1 MLDWWVALG
10 SAGQVFACIAIP
22 ATVILL
28 IQMVLTLI
36 GLGGDSDADT
46 DGADVDT
53 DTADGID
60 DVIELDEADEAFEKG
75 EAFDAGLR
83 LFTLR
88 GLIAFFSVMGW
99 VGTICCGEGMH
110 LALSVV
116 ISIASGFTAM
126 LVIALLMKWLF
137 SLQYDGT
144 EDVRDAL
151 GVSGTVYMRIPPA
164 RTGKGKINAIIQGK
178 LCEKY
183 AVTDEETMINRDEEV
198 TVVGISGEETLI
210 VRCKHRR

>member
-1 MLDWWVALG
+1 MLEWWEALG

-22 ATVILL
+22 ATVMLL

-36 GLGGDSDADT
+36 GLGGDEGDADVE
-46 DGADVDT
+46 AE
-53 DTADGID
+53 ADGID
-60 DVIELDEADEAFEKG
+60 DGIEIDDADEAFERG
-75 EAFDAGLR
+75 DVFDGGLR

-99 VGTICCGEGMH
+99 VGTICCGSGLH
-110 LALSVV
+110 LALSIL
-116 ISIASGFTAM
+116 ISVASGFLAM
-126 LVIALLMKWLF
+126 TVLALLMKWLF

-144 EDVRDAL
+144 ENVREAL
-151 GVSGTVYMRIPPA
+151 GVSGTVYLRIPPA

-183 AVTDEETMINRDEEV
+183 AVTDEETIINVDEEV
-198 TVVGISGEETLI
+198 TVVVISGEEKLI
-210 VRCKHRR
+210 VRRKHRK

>member
-60 DVIELDEADEAFEKG
+60 EVIELDEADEAFEKG
-75 EAFDAGLR
+75 EVFDAGLR

-210 VRCKHRR
+210 VRRKHRR

>member
-210 VRCKHRR
+210 VRRKHRR

>member
-1 MLDWWVALG
+1 MTDWWEALG

-22 ATVILL
+22 ATVMLL

-36 GLGGDSDADT
+36 GLGGDDAD
-46 DGADVDT
+46 AD
-53 DTADGID
+53 ADGID
-60 DVIELDEADEAFEKG
+60 DGIDDGIEIDDADEAFQRG
-75 EAFDAGLR
+75 DVFDGGLR
-83 LFTLR
+83 LFTMR

-99 VGTICCGEGMH
+99 VGTICCGNE
-110 LALSVV
+110 LNLSLSIL
-116 ISIASGFTAM
+116 ISVASGFLAM
-126 LVIALLMKWLF
+126 TVIALLMKWLL

-144 EDVRDAL
+144 ENIRDAL
-151 GVSGTVYMRIPPA
+151 GVSGTVYLRIPPA

-183 AVTDEETMINRDEEV
+183 AVTDEETMINADEEV

-210 VRCKHRR
+210 VRRKHRKY

>member
-1 MLDWWVALG
+1 MLEWWEALG

-22 ATVILL
+22 ATVMLL

-36 GLGGDSDADT
+36 GLGGDEGDADVE
-46 DGADVDT
+46 AE
-53 DTADGID
+53 ADGID
-60 DVIELDEADEAFEKG
+60 DGIEIDDADEAFERG
-75 EAFDAGLR
+75 DVFDAGLR

-99 VGTICCGEGMH
+99 VGTICCGSGLH
-110 LALSVV
+110 LA
-116 ISIASGFTAM
+116 ISILISVASGFLAM
-126 LVIALLMKWLF
+126 TVIALLMKWLF

-144 EDVRDAL
+144 ENVREAL
-151 GVSGTVYMRIPPA
+151 GVSGTVYLRIPPA
-164 RTGKGKINAIIQGK
+164 RTGKGKITAIIQGK

-183 AVTDEETMINRDEEV
+183 AVTDEETMINADEEV

-210 VRCKHRR
+210 VRRKHRK

>member
-1 MLDWWVALG
+1 MIDWWIALG

-28 IQMVLTLI
+28 IQMILTLI
-36 GLGGDSDADT
+36 GLGSDNDVDT
-46 DGADVDT
+46 DGAE
-53 DTADGID
+53 ADGAD
-60 DVIELDEADEAFEKG
+60 SADEGLVLDEADEAFQKG

-99 VGTICCGEGMH
+99 VGTICCGEGIS
-110 LALSVV
+110 LTLSIL
-116 ISIASGFTAM
+116 ISVASGFLAM
-126 LVIALLMKWLF
+126 FVIAALMKWLF

-144 EDVRDAL
+144 EDIRDAL
-151 GVSGTVYMRIPPA
+151 GVSGTVYMRIPPS
-164 RTGKGKINAIIQGK
+164 RTGKGKITAVIQGK

-183 AVTDEETMINRDEEV
+183 AVTDEETMLNRDEEV

-210 VRCKHRR
+210 VRRKHRK

>member
-1 MLDWWVALG
+1 MLEWWEALG

-22 ATVILL
+22 ATVMLL

-36 GLGGDSDADT
+36 GLGGDEGDADVE
-46 DGADVDT
+46 AE
-53 DTADGID
+53 ADGID
-60 DVIELDEADEAFEKG
+60 DGIEIDDADEAFERG
-75 EAFDAGLR
+75 DVFDGGLR

-99 VGTICCGEGMH
+99 VGTICCGSGLH
-110 LALSVV
+110 LALSIL
-116 ISIASGFTAM
+116 ISVASGFLAM
-126 LVIALLMKWLF
+126 TVLALLMKWLF

-144 EDVRDAL
+144 ENVREAL
-151 GVSGTVYMRIPPA
+151 GVSGTVYLRIPPA

-183 AVTDEETMINRDEEV
+183 AVTDEETMINVDEEV

-210 VRCKHRR
+210 VRRKHRK